1 MTDYKTVDINYMAM
15 VYALTG
21 KEPDTINPVVRKGH
35 AFGEAVYSD
44 PPFFPDD
51 IVINADG
58 HKANLSDFKLALNHV
73 KHGTGGVFKT
83 IDKE

>member
-1 MTDYKTVDINYMAM
+1 MAEYKTIDINYMAM

-21 KEPDTINPVVRKGH
+21 QEPDKIKPVVRKGH
-35 AFGEAVYSD
+35 AFGEAVYND
-44 PPFFPDD
+44 PPLFPDD
-51 IVINADG
+51 IMI
-58 HKANLSDFKLALNHV
+58 KANGFETGLNEFKLALNHI